1 MGMRRW
7 TTPRTVAP
15 RFITYLTL
23 FSVRIAIAYLIL
35 AARPTPM
42 ACGFARFCIQSCI
55 QQCFVAARAARRG
68 LSAMEEEPVTME
80 MVPVE
85 EGVVARRQR
94 HLLA

>member
-42 ACGFARFCIQSCI
+42 ACGSRGSAFNLAFNSALSLPALPEEVSAQW
-55 QQCFVAARAARRG
+55 RR
-68 LSAMEEEPVTME
+68 S
-80 MVPVE
+80 
-85 EGVVARRQR
+85 Q
-94 HLLA
+94 